1 VADTPEAKIDYIRH
15 DAQRCAELAGWPF
28 VMPERFPPD
37 ATLARLTFYH
47 LDALDPDLARRFA
60 HGVATRYYG
69 SGLDISTAGDL
80 LAVAE
85 PLGIDSASLDAAAD
99 NPEAG
104 LRLDSTNNAAAQ
116 LGCFGVP
123 WLEVE
128 GECFF
133 GHDRLPPV
141 ERWSALWSERTHKE
155 ERL

>member
-28 VMPERFPPD
+28 VIPERFPPD

-133 GHDRLPPV
+133 GHDRLPHV